1 MRASRSTFL
10 ALLLTTLLVLPTAAP
25 LATAQ
30 EAGPGSNYRI
40 GARDL
45 LDIRVFDLEDLNT
58 NVRVSEEGTITLPL
72 IGEIVAQ
79 GLTSSDLQTAIETA
93 LKQYVNNPQ
102 VQVFIREYSSQRVS
116 VIGAVKSPGTI
127 EMQGR
132 LTLLEVLSEA
142 GGIDYPEAAGK
153 ITILRTGFTGQ
164 PIEVDIEELITRGNT
179 AFNLE
184 LEGGD
189 TVNVVPKP
197 HDPVYIYGRVR
208 TPGQYTMREPIT
220 LLQAIAMAGGL
231 ADRAQ
236 TKVMIQRRNPQGGV
250 EQIEIDIN
258 DIIDGKTEDIRILPN
273 DVIVVKETFF

>member
-1 MRASRSTFL
+1 MRPLRSI
-10 ALLLTTLLVLPTAAP
+10 AVVLLLTLAVALP
-25 LATAQ
+25 ATAQ
-30 EAGPGSNYRI
+30 EGPGGSYRI

-58 NVRVSEEGTITLPL
+58 NVRVSEDGTITLPL
-72 IGEIVAQ
+72 VGEIVAQ
-79 GLTSSDLQTAIETA
+79 GLTSADLQTAIETA
-93 LKQYVNNPQ
+93 LRQYVNNPQ
-102 VQVFIREYSSQRVS
+102 VQVFIREYESQRIS
-116 VIGAVKSPGTI
+116 VIGAVKTPGTI

-132 LTLLEVLSEA
+132 TTLLEVLSEA
-142 GGIDYPEAAGK
+142 GGIDYPEAAGA
-153 ITILRTGFTGQ
+153 ITILRQGFTGQ

-236 TKVMIQRRNPQGGV
+236 TKVMIQRRKPEGGID
-250 EQIEIDIN
+250 QIEIDIN
-258 DIIDGKTEDIRILPN
+258 DIIDGKEEDIPILPN